1 VSSPL
6 FAFAFVRAQSDL
18 DLNAQPKRCIV
29 RWAQVSYVFQ
39 YEPYYIAR
47 SGMPPFNSAFKGRG
61 GNKSQHVYALYA
73 AGYRFIVMPQV
84 RESTTCTWT

>member
-1 VSSPL
+1 
-6 FAFAFVRAQSDL
+6 
-18 DLNAQPKRCIV
+18 
-29 RWAQVSYVFQ
+29 VFQ

-47 SGMPPFNSAFKGRG
+47 SGMPPFNSVFKGRG

-84 RESTTCTWT
+84 RARRLGLRLDAGPCDPRTRRHCDDAVR

>member
-1 VSSPL
+1 
-6 FAFAFVRAQSDL
+6 
-18 DLNAQPKRCIV
+18 
-29 RWAQVSYVFQ
+29 VFQ